1 MSWKAVIK
9 KWYVILLCA
18 ILCAGGLYFEKSR
31 VNTVI
36 PQTGNMTYVRVVR
49 FDTVPVLIG
58 YQTSTEI
65 NMMNLSKSWPYL
77 SDLEKQLETEFSMPK
92 LNAKWAKLTGSQKI
106 SWVAGHFRIQ
116 YLAPGLYELIVQFQ
130 KDDLKD
136 AEYIA
141 ENSMRMLDA
150 YEKHFIAIS
159 EEVTK
164 DTKISRV
171 KEFENVDTSEPVTKE
186 SIEKKY
192 AIIGFVLGALVGVVI
207 IMTWDA
213 RKYLIKH

>member
-77 SDLEKQLETEFSMPK
+77 SDLETQLETEFSMPK
-92 LNAKWAKLTGSQKI
+92 
-106 SWVAGHFRIQ
+106 
-116 YLAPGLYELIVQFQ
+116 
-130 KDDLKD
+130 
-136 AEYIA
+136 
-141 ENSMRMLDA
+141 
-150 YEKHFIAIS
+150 
-159 EEVTK
+159 
-164 DTKISRV
+164 
-171 KEFENVDTSEPVTKE
+171 
-186 SIEKKY
+186 
-192 AIIGFVLGALVGVVI
+192 
-207 IMTWDA
+207 
-213 RKYLIKH
+213 

>member
-1 MSWKAVIK
+1 M
-9 KWYVILLCA
+9 
-18 ILCAGGLYFEKSR
+18 
-31 VNTVI
+31 
-36 PQTGNMTYVRVVR
+36 
-49 FDTVPVLIG
+49 
-58 YQTSTEI
+58 
-65 NMMNLSKSWPYL
+65 
-77 SDLEKQLETEFSMPK
+77 
-92 LNAKWAKLTGSQKI
+92 
-106 SWVAGHFRIQ
+106 
-116 YLAPGLYELIVQFQ
+116 
-130 KDDLKD
+130 KD

>member
-77 SDLEKQLETEFSMPK
+77 SDLETQLETEFSMPK

>member
-77 SDLEKQLETEFSMPK
+77 SDLETQLETEFSMPK

-150 YEKHFIAIS
+150 YEKHFIVIS